1 MIRSVYFSSDGRI
14 RTDIH
19 QGEFALLLGEEGGV
33 LWVDMFGDD
42 KEKYKQLLETIF
54 NFHPFA
60 VDDALEQTH
69 IPKVDDWGKYLY
81 LVLYEL
87 GIDSAGPDL
96 VSEREL
102 DVFVGPGYI
111 VTHHQQPIDALERVW
126 DSCQRDPR
134 YLKRG
139 TPYLLYQIAAA
150 LVEGHMPVID
160 HLEVLIN
167 DLEDKILKIPRENI
181 LEHIFML
188 KRSLLRIRRMMVPQR
203 EVFSKLHHDEFLTL
217 GRDQRYFFR
226 NIYDHY
232 VRLNDLTE
240 SLRELVVSSLEIH
253 LSATNN
259 RMNQVVKRLTTITTM
274 FMPITFVTS
283 FFGMNFFQK
292 EVALN
297 VWTGWLGLGISLLF
311 IIATPVTMFLWMR
324 RRDWM

>member
-1 MIRSVYFSSDGRI
+1 MIRSVYFSPNGNI
-14 RTDIH
+14 RTDIQ

-33 LWVDMFGDD
+33 LWVDLFGED
-42 KEKYKQLLETIF
+42 KEKFKQLLETIF

-81 LVLYEL
+81 LVLYEI
-87 GIDSAGPDL
+87 GIN
-96 VSEREL
+96 SEGSELISECEL
-102 DVFVGPGYI
+102 DVFFGPGCI
-111 VTHHQQPIDALERVW
+111 VTHHQKPVEALERVW
-126 DSCQRDPR
+126 ESCQRDPR

-139 TPYLLYQIAAA
+139 TPYLLYQLSAA
-150 LVEGHMPVID
+150 LVDGHMPVFDQI
-160 HLEVLIN
+160 EVLI
-167 DLEDKILKIPRENI
+167 DELEDQILKIPREDI
-181 LEHIFML
+181 LERIFAL
-188 KRSLLRIRRMMVPQR
+188 KRGLLRIRRMMVPQR
-203 EVFSKLHHDEFLTL
+203 EVFSKLYHDEYLTL
-217 GRDQRYFFR
+217 DKTQRYYFR

-232 VRLNDLTE
+232 IRLNDLAE

-259 RMNQVVKRLTTITTM
+259 RMNQVVKRLTTITTL

-297 VWTGWLGLGISLLF
+297 VWTGWLGLGISMFF
-311 IIATPVTMFLWMR
+311 IIAIPLVMYLWMR

>member
-1 MIRSVYFSSDGRI
+1 MIRSVYFSPDGKI
-14 RTDIH
+14 RSDIH
-19 QGEFALLLGEEGGV
+19 QGEFALMLGEEGGV
-33 LWVDMFGDD
+33 LWVDFFGGEQ
-42 KEKYKQLLETIF
+42 EKYKQLLETIF

-60 VDDALEQTH
+60 VDDALQQTH

-87 GIDSAGPDL
+87 GIEPENADL
-96 VSEREL
+96 VSEREV
-102 DVFVGPGYI
+102 DVFFGPGYL
-111 VTHHQQPIDALERVW
+111 VTHRQKPVDALERVW
-126 DSCQRDPR
+126 ESCQRDPR

-139 TPYLLYQIAAA
+139 TSYLLYQIAAA
-150 LVEGHMPVID
+150 LVDGHLPVID
-160 HLEVLIN
+160 HIEVLIN
-167 DLEDKILKIPRENI
+167 ELEDQILKIPREDI
-181 LEHIFML
+181 LEHIFSL
-188 KRSLLRIRRMMVPQR
+188 KRALLRLRRMMVPQR
-203 EVFSKLHHDEFLTL
+203 EVFSKLYHDEYLSL
-217 GRDQRYFFR
+217 DKDQRYLFR

-232 VRLNDLTE
+232 VRLNDLAE

-311 IIATPVTMFLWMR
+311 IISIPGLMYLWMR
-324 RRDWM
+324 RQDWM

>member
-1 MIRSVYFSSDGRI
+1 MIRSIYFSPTGKM

-19 QGEFALLLGEEGGV
+19 QGEFSLLIGEEGGV
-33 LWVDMFGDD
+33 LWVDIFGDE

-87 GIDSAGPDL
+87 GIHPGSPDL

-102 DVFVGPGYI
+102 DVFFGTGYI
-111 VTHHQQPIDALERVW
+111 ITHRQKPVEALERVW
-126 DSCQRDPR
+126 ESCQRDPR

-139 TPYLLYQIAAA
+139 THYLLYQIAAA
-150 LVEGHMPVID
+150 LVDGHMPVID
-160 HLEVLIN
+160 QIEVLIN
-167 DLEDKILKIPRENI
+167 ELEDQILKIPREDI
-181 LEHIFML
+181 LEHIFSL
-188 KRSLLRIRRMMVPQR
+188 KRALLRLRRMMVPQR
-203 EVFSKLHHDEFLTL
+203 EVFSKLYHDEYLSL
-217 GRDQRYFFR
+217 DKDQRYLFR

-232 VRLNDLTE
+232 VRLNDLAE

-297 VWTGWLGLGISLLF
+297 VWTGWLGLGVSLLF
-311 IIATPVTMFLWMR
+311 ILAIPAVMYLWMR
-324 RRDWM
+324 RQDWM